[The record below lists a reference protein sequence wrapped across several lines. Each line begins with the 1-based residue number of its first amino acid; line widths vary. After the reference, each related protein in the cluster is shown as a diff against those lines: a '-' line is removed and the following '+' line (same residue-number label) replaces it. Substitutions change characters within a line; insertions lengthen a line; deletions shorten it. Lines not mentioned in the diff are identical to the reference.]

1 MPQTWIWLVDLMLIA
16 VVMSTM
22 DTFVMPLMAG
32 LERTELSLRRLQLIV
47 AALFTLLGLSAALF
61 ADVLNSIIS
70 AFSSLAVFLP
80 VVWASVRGRRVSA
93 PAAIVSLNVGI
104 AVTVLLT
111 TVDLNSAALAGCLL
125 SWLLYETVSRFAPGQ
140 SLALRKV
147 AERDA

>member
-1 MPQTWIWLVDLMLIA
+1 M
-16 VVMSTM
+16 
-22 DTFVMPLMAG
+22 
-32 LERTELSLRRLQLIV
+32 
-47 AALFTLLGLSAALF
+47 F

-147 AERDA
+147 AERDARA